1 MGLEDSR
8 SGSRY
13 RYSTVDYQK
22 PRERP
27 LSLLRPITHH
37 DPPLHR
43 AIGAIQT
50 TKICSMSAASRE
62 STHVGDAESE
72 SRAQSVIVPVAQR
85 STGLHSAE
93 DVTELSGG
101 GESSYKGSIITQLQ
115 LTSTTIAASSQRTT
129 RQSDLAPSLAAWDTR
144 THEPTT
150 EEEDEDNE
158 QDIDNTAP
166 TAPPDF
172 KPFFAL
178 VEDPITGEYHHP
190 EVHYIFADDEDQGV
204 LTSAALRAIDKE
216 DNTLQHGDDAEERV
230 AIIDMDS
237 DGRTVLGISSL
248 SPDWQALRTQVWQA
262 PGRSDN
268 KQGTADRG
276 LMLRVSG
283 KETSTS
289 SGAGKQNAEDLNALV
304 KNFGVALESLDEV
317 LGEEDARGQEESSNA
332 IRSQRPGSGAD

>member
-1 MGLEDSR
+1 M
-8 SGSRY
+8 
-13 RYSTVDYQK
+13 ST
-22 PRERP
+22 
-27 LSLLRPITHH
+27 
-37 DPPLHR
+37 
-43 AIGAIQT
+43 
-50 TKICSMSAASRE
+50 ASRE
-62 STHVGDAESE
+62 SKHAGDTDTDGE

-101 GESSYKGSIITQLQ
+101 GEHANEGPITTQHQLIKR
-115 LTSTTIAASSQRTT
+115 TIAASSQRTT

-144 THEPTT
+144 THEPAA
-150 EEEDEDNE
+150 EEDDENE
-158 QDIDNTAP
+158 DIDNNAP
-166 TAPPDF
+166 TAPPGF

-178 VEDPITGEYHHP
+178 VEDPITGGYHHP

-216 DNTLQHGDDAEERV
+216 DNTLQDGEDTEERV

-283 KETSTS
+283 KETSAS
-289 SGAGKQNAEDLNALV
+289 SAGGAQDTEDLDALV
-304 KNFGVALESLDEV
+304 KNFGLALESLDDV
-317 LGEEDARGQEESSNA
+317 LGEEDARGQEESSNV

>member
-1 MGLEDSR
+1 
-8 SGSRY
+8 
-13 RYSTVDYQK
+13 
-22 PRERP
+22 
-27 LSLLRPITHH
+27 
-37 DPPLHR
+37 
-43 AIGAIQT
+43 
-50 TKICSMSAASRE
+50 MSAAALRE
-62 STHVGDAESE
+62 SKHAGDTDTDGE

-101 GESSYKGSIITQLQ
+101 GEHSDKGWTTAQHQLNN
-115 LTSTTIAASSQRTT
+115 TIPAASSQRTT

-150 EEEDEDNE
+150 EENDDEDN
-158 QDIDNTAP
+158 IDNTGP

-216 DNTLQHGDDAEERV
+216 DNTLQDGEDAEERV

-283 KETSTS
+283 KEMSTS
-289 SGAGKQNAEDLNALV
+289 GGAGKQNAEDLDALV
-304 KNFGVALESLDEV
+304 KNFGLALENLDEV
-317 LGEEDARGQEESSNA
+317 LGEEDTRGQEESSNV

>member
-1 MGLEDSR
+1 LKIAGPVSAIVIK
-8 SGSRY
+8 S
-13 RYSTVDYQK
+13 
-22 PRERP
+22 RERLVRADHSP
-27 LSLLRPITHH
+27 RSTELSEL
-37 DPPLHR
+37 
-43 AIGAIQT
+43 QT

-62 STHVGDAESE
+62 STHVGDTDGE
-72 SRAQSVIVPVAQR
+72 SRTQSVIVPVAQR
-85 STGLHSAE
+85 NTGLHSAE
-93 DVTELSGG
+93 DVTELGGG
-101 GESSYKGSIITQLQ
+101 GEYSGKGPTTTQLQ
-115 LTSTTIAASSQRTT
+115 LINTPVAASSQRTT

-144 THEPTT
+144 THEPTA
-150 EEEDEDNE
+150 EEDDDEHDEHNTDN
-158 QDIDNTAP
+158 IAP

-216 DNTLQHGDDAEERV
+216 DNTLQDGEDADERV

-276 LMLRVSG
+276 VMLRVSG
-283 KETSTS
+283 KETNTTG
-289 SGAGKQNAEDLNALV
+289 SGADKQDAEDLDVLV
-304 KNFGVALESLDEV
+304 KNFGLALESLDGV
-317 LGEEDARGQEESSNA
+317 LGEEDARGQEEGSNVL
-332 IRSQRPGSGAD
+332 RSQRPGSGAD

>member
-1 MGLEDSR
+1 
-8 SGSRY
+8 
-13 RYSTVDYQK
+13 
-22 PRERP
+22 
-27 LSLLRPITHH
+27 
-37 DPPLHR
+37 
-43 AIGAIQT
+43 
-50 TKICSMSAASRE
+50 MSAASRE
-62 STHVGDAESE
+62 STHVGDTDGE
-72 SRAQSVIVPVAQR
+72 SRTQSVIVPVAQR
-85 STGLHSAE
+85 NTGLHSAE

-101 GESSYKGSIITQLQ
+101 GEYSNKGPITTQLQ
-115 LTSTTIAASSQRTT
+115 LINTPVAASSQRTT

-144 THEPTT
+144 THEPTA
-150 EEEDEDNE
+150 EEDDDEHNE
-158 QDIDNTAP
+158 HNTDNTAP

-216 DNTLQHGDDAEERV
+216 DNTLQDGEDAEERV

-276 LMLRVSG
+276 VMLRVSG
-283 KETSTS
+283 KETSTTG
-289 SGAGKQNAEDLNALV
+289 SGGGKQNAEDLDVLV
-304 KNFGVALESLDEV
+304 KNFGLALESLDEV
-317 LGEEDARGQEESSNA
+317 LGEEDAARGQEEGSNVL
-332 IRSQRPGSGAD
+332 RSQRPGSGAD

>member
-1 MGLEDSR
+1 
-8 SGSRY
+8 
-13 RYSTVDYQK
+13 
-22 PRERP
+22 
-27 LSLLRPITHH
+27 
-37 DPPLHR
+37 
-43 AIGAIQT
+43 
-50 TKICSMSAASRE
+50 MSAASRE
-62 STHVGDAESE
+62 STHVGDTDGE

-93 DVTELSGG
+93 DVTELGG
-101 GESSYKGSIITQLQ
+101 GGKHSNKGPITTQHQLIN
-115 LTSTTIAASSQRTT
+115 TTVAASSQRTT

-144 THEPTT
+144 THEPTA
-150 EEEDEDNE
+150 EDDENEDN
-158 QDIDNTAP
+158 DNSVA

-216 DNTLQHGDDAEERV
+216 DNTLQDGEDAEERV
-230 AIIDMDS
+230 AIIDMDC

-289 SGAGKQNAEDLNALV
+289 GASAKQNVEDLDVLV
-304 KNFGVALESLDEV
+304 KDFGLALENLDEV
-317 LGEEDARGQEESSNA
+317 LGEEDARGQEESSNV

>member
-1 MGLEDSR
+1 MLSKGL
-8 SGSRY
+8 
-13 RYSTVDYQK
+13 
-22 PRERP
+22 
-27 LSLLRPITHH
+27 I
-37 DPPLHR
+37 
-43 AIGAIQT
+43 A
-50 TKICSMSAASRE
+50 
-62 STHVGDAESE
+62 
-72 SRAQSVIVPVAQR
+72 
-85 STGLHSAE
+85 
-93 DVTELSGG
+93 
-101 GESSYKGSIITQLQ
+101 TQHQ
-115 LTSTTIAASSQRTT
+115 LTNTITAASSQRTT

-144 THEPTT
+144 THEPTK
-150 EEEDEDNE
+150 EEDDED
-158 QDIDNTAP
+158 DSHDTDNTAP

-216 DNTLQHGDDAEERV
+216 DNTLQDGEDAEERV

-289 SGAGKQNAEDLNALV
+289 SATGVQSAEDLNGLV
-304 KNFGVALESLDEV
+304 KNFGLALESLDEV
-317 LGEEDARGQEESSNA
+317 LGEEDARGQEESSNV

>member
-1 MGLEDSR
+1 VVVV
-8 SGSRY
+8 
-13 RYSTVDYQK
+13 STLNKDN
-22 PRERP
+22 
-27 LSLLRPITHH
+27 
-37 DPPLHR
+37 
-43 AIGAIQT
+43 T
-50 TKICSMSAASRE
+50 TTR
-62 STHVGDAESE
+62 
-72 SRAQSVIVPVAQR
+72 
-85 STGLHSAE
+85 
-93 DVTELSGG
+93 
-101 GESSYKGSIITQLQ
+101 
-115 LTSTTIAASSQRTT
+115 LTSTTTAASSQRTT

-150 EEEDEDNE
+150 EEDHDEVN
-158 QDIDNTAP
+158 IDNNAP

-216 DNTLQHGDDAEERV
+216 DNTLQDGEDAEERV

-283 KETSTS
+283 KETGTS
-289 SGAGKQNAEDLNALV
+289 SGAGKQNAEDLDALV
-304 KNFGVALESLDEV
+304 KNFGLALESLDEV
-317 LGEEDARGQEESSNA
+317 LGEEDTRGQEESSNV